1 MQVNVRI
8 TRIAGGFVVACVVI
22 YLVFFGVVLW
32 AMCQPPQTFGRFMR
46 NAPEPLV
53 FGLLPAR
60 PMWLW
65 ARAGALDVGSM
76 APDFS
81 LPLLHRAETVRL
93 SAFRGKRPV
102 ALIFGSYT

>member
-1 MQVNVRI
+1 M
-8 TRIAGGFVVACVVI
+8 RIAGIILAAFVTLYVA
-22 YLVFFGVVLW
+22 FSGVVLW
-32 AMCQPPQTFGRFMR
+32 EMCQPPETFGRFMR
-46 NAPEPLV
+46 HVPAPLV

-65 ARAGALDVGSM
+65 ARGGALDVGSI

-81 LPLLHRAETVRL
+81 LPRRDGTGVVKL
-93 SAFRGKRPV
+93 SSFRGKRPV